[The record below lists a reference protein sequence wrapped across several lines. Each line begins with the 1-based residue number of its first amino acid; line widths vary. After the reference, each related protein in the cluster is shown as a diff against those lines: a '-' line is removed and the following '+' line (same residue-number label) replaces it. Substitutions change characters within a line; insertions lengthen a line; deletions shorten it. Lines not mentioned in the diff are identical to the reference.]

1 MIFVYP
7 AAISDGVDQRYLH
20 GLIKT
25 MELYYLHHIAEAVAS
40 GSIRFYIT
48 QNRFTGKFS
57 DIKMEAINWDYES
70 LGSPDTLMERSDLL
84 LQEECKRVLTEA
96 VDDDVSVLAAKEKL
110 AYIQDQINDAFRDS
124 EDIKSK
130 LNQAQTDLAN
140 EQGSPTPNEAKVARL
155 QQRVRELYDSYRI
168 VQQRLQH
175 LQDDFSRASIDLE
188 KAISGAKKDEKQE
201 ERNAK
206 EKDRLDYE
214 KDKEKARETGGAT
227 RMELDKGTT
236 DLRPSAIVVEAT
248 VIAYEKGLLTLPGM
262 GTARET
268 KRSMP
273 ISVKIVPIKIKNVKN
288 IYDTL
293 TDDMYANEFSAFY
306 KSSVR
311 ALTSVIFNLFNPIVR
326 VFLNTFTKP
335 QDFGL
340 WKDILL
346 KKKGLVNASS
356 IGSGPRFPSHQRYA
370 AAIIVFSIN
379 DIIKKDMN
387 FLGDASK
394 VAKLHKM
401 GWNSFAIMD
410 DPDQTLMFCSYF
422 ENGMCS
428 KIPYSYLF
436 FSLKASD
443 LFKELDSLSKF
454 TGRVIG
460 NFKARPSSIREGL
473 KFSAKLR
480 EQNNKAFNRYL
491 EIANKHGSK

>member
-48 QNRFTGKFS
+48 QSRLTGKFS
-57 DIKMEAINWDYES
+57 DVKMEAINWDYES

-96 VDDDVSVLAAKEKL
+96 VDDNEYVVAARKKIEYLENLIIDVQKESNRLEKEYKAAR
-110 AYIQDQINDAFRDS
+110 DAASAVKYNDS
-124 EDIKSK
+124 EKQQLEQAARDRFELFKLSK
-130 LNQAQTDLAN
+130 QRLNGLQEDLA
-140 EQGSPTPNEAKVARL
+140 KAR
-155 QQRVRELYDSYRI
+155 
-168 VQQRLQH
+168 
-175 LQDDFSRASIDLE
+175 IDLD
-188 KAISGAKKDEKQE
+188 KAISGAKKDENQE

-214 KDKEKARETGGAT
+214 KDKEKARETGGVT

-293 TDDMYANEFSAFY
+293 TDDMYANEFSTFY

-311 ALTSVIFNLFNPIVR
+311 ALTSVIFNVFNPIVR

-356 IGSGPRFPSHQRYA
+356 IGSGPRFPSHQKYA